1 MTQISIAMCTYNGDQ
16 YLRQQLDSFA
26 SQTRRPDELVICD
39 DGSTDGTEA
48 VVNTFRSNVD
58 FPVFFHRNLVNLGFA
73 RNFEKA
79 ASLTTG
85 DVVFFSDQDDVWH
98 TQKLATM
105 ARALSL
111 DERIGLV
118 FCNAELVNSDL
129 VPLKLRYWEKQGF
142 DLAQQH
148 ALVSDQGA
156 RVLLRDPAQMAAG
169 ATMAYAA
176 RYAPSIFPLPDGWTH
191 DAWIA
196 TIVAAQSKVALISE
210 PLNSYRQHVAQVYG
224 ASSTSA
230 TRRQHARARSR
241 SADHFAQTATRY
253 RALHK
258 RLQDCQILDPAF
270 LTHIRSKVAH
280 WERRGEMRHKQ
291 RAVRWAIILN
301 ELMLGRYRRYSQG
314 FRSAA
319 MDCLY

>member
-1 MTQISIAMCTYNGDQ
+1 MCTYNGDQ

-48 VVNTFRSNVD
+48 VVNAFRSNVD

-105 ARALSL
+105 ARALSH

-210 PLNSYRQHVAQVYG
+210 PLNSYRQHAAQVYG

-230 TRRQHARARSR
+230 TRRQQARARSG
-241 SADHFAQTATRY
+241 SSDHFTETATRY
-253 RALHK
+253 RALLK
-258 RLQDCQILDPAF
+258 RLQDCPMLDPTF
-270 LTHIRSKVAH
+270 LTHVRCKVAH
-280 WERRGEMRHKQ
+280 WERRAEMRRKN
-291 RAVRWAIILN
+291 RVVRWAILLN
-301 ELMLGRYRRYSQG
+301 ELMRGRYRRYSQG

-319 MDCLY
+319 MDFLY